1 MNNYNHTIEI
11 KSSTDMIY
19 KALTEQIPLWWTE
32 TYEGSSL
39 KTGDRFTIRF
49 GDQVHKT
56 MRVKECVPHSRVIW
70 EVEDALIA
78 ISSLKN
84 QSEWIGTTI
93 VWEMKEEKNTA
104 LLDLT
109 HIGLNPS
116 IECYEICIGGWK
128 QFIGS
133 LKMFLETGKGN
144 PYAK

>member
-1 MNNYNHTIEI
+1 MNNYSHTTEV
-11 KSSTDMIY
+11 KTSTEMIY

-32 TYEGSSL
+32 MYEGSSL
-39 KTGDRFTIRF
+39 KTNDRFTIRF

-56 MRVKECVPHSRVIW
+56 MRVKESVPSSRVIW

-93 VWEMKEEKNTA
+93 VWEIKEEKNAA
-104 LLDLT
+104 LLHLT

-116 IECYEICIGGWK
+116 IECYELCIGGWQ
-128 QFIGS
+128 QFLGS
-133 LKMFLETGKGN
+133 LKMFLETGKGT
-144 PYAK
+144 PYQK